1 MGRSNTMKAGSLMA
15 VGAIALLTGCNLT
28 NTGGA
33 VGKEACA
40 STETTAG
47 IKSALF
53 RRSREGNPPA
63 EARISELEQ
72 GSVARIEQPVVDQID
87 AIAEKT
93 TCSGTLILSF
103 PPGSKVSK
111 GLEEQ
116 QKARIRY
123 SIQPAADG
131 NGKVYEVY
139 GGEELASLI
148 GGKRQVAATTSKP
161 TEQSQ
166 VGQKRTGLYYIR
178 GLNPR
183 GDNWLA
189 LKTEPNLQSPR
200 IAQLGPDT
208 LLVSDGTRVGQW
220 LKVET
225 LDGRYGWVAARFTA
239 CCK

>member
-1 MGRSNTMKAGSLMA
+1 MGSSNSMKVGGLLA
-15 VGAIALLTGCNLT
+15 VGAIALLAGCNM
-28 NTGGA
+28 TGA
-33 VGKEACA
+33 NSVVGKEACA
-40 STETTAG
+40 SAETTTG

-53 RRSREGNPPA
+53 RKSREGNPRS

-72 GSVARIEQPVVDQID
+72 GSVAKVEQPVVDQID
-87 AIAEKT
+87 ATAEKT

-103 PPGSKVSK
+103 PPGSKTSK
-111 GLEEQ
+111 GIDEQ

-148 GGKRQVAATTSKP
+148 GGKRQAVATTAKP
-161 TEQSQ
+161 AEQSQ
-166 VGQKRTGLYYIR
+166 VGPKRTGLYYIR